1 LCVAILGHVIP
12 GWELGVQ
19 TMKKG
24 ELCTL
29 TCKPEYAY
37 GKPGKPPTIP
47 QDTTLVFE
55 IELLRWD
62 DEYVT
67 SDALVSKKI
76 LKKGKGTDRVS
87 DGGTVE
93 GLQCYTNIRNF
104 THKIILTQR

>member
-1 LCVAILGHVIP
+1 MYSQDYVYLILGHVIA

-24 ELCTL
+24 EICTL

-47 QDTTLVFE
+47 RDTTLVFE
-55 IELLRWD
+55 IELFHWD

-76 LKKGKGTDRVS
+76 LKKGKGNDRVS

-93 GLQCYTNIRNF
+93 GLHISLFQSDNID
-104 THKIILTQR
+104 